1 MIRDV
6 KEIRSPLT
14 GNLVRVQVESGATML
29 EFVPTKDRKW
39 VEKVDAWSTDGRRQP
54 CRDDLW
60 VPPADFFR
68 AATAAHQR
76 FQRDLQKQKGS
87 KLD

>member
-39 VEKVDAWSTDGRRQP
+39 VEKVDAWPTDGRRIS
-54 CRDDLW
+54 CRDDLRI
-60 VPPADFFR
+60 PDAQFKQ
-68 AATAAHQR
+68 ASAIANER
-76 FQRDLQKQKGS
+76 FQEEAKNGVRKKS
-87 KLD
+87 